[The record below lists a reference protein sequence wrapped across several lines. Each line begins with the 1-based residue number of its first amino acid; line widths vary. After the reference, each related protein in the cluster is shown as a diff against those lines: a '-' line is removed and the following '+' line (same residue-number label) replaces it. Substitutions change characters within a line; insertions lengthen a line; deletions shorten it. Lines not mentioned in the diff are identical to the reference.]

1 MIYIK
6 ESFVSHDTVE
16 FKVDGILDSQSIPI
30 LKNACEVHLKAD
42 KKVLLVLDGLIHIS
56 REGRD
61 FLHEIRNKVI
71 IANIPQFVRLETQD

>member
-6 ESFVSHDTVE
+6 ESFTSCNSVE
-16 FKVDGILDSQSIPI
+16 VKVDGILDSQSIPI
-30 LKNACEVHLKAD
+30 LKNVCEVHLNAD
-42 KKVLLVLDGLIHIS
+42 KRVLLQLAGLTHIS

-71 IANIPQFVRLETQD
+71 MANIPQFARLETQD

>member
-6 ESFVSHDTVE
+6 ESFTGRDTVE
-16 FKVDGILDSQSIPI
+16 VRVDGILDSQSIPI
-30 LKNACEVHLKAD
+30 LKSVCEVHLNAD
-42 KKVLLVLDGLIHIS
+42 KKVLLQLDGLTHIS

-71 IANIPQFVRLETQD
+71 MANIPQFVRLETQD